1 GTEINDIRYG
11 TGSPPEY
18 QKEGIPFIRATN
30 IKKGTVQ
37 KDGLVYISKEEANK
51 IKKCE
56 VKTGDLILVR
66 SGVNTGDCARIP
78 SEYDGAY
85 AGYDLVIQMPYP
97 KNYYYN
103 FIINS
108 DYGKSVIKPLSR
120 RAGQPHINADQVN
133 SLQFQVPPLPL
144 QQEFARIVE
153 KVEAMRQSQ
162 NQSKQQIEDLFS
174 ALMQK
179 AFRGELV
186 A

>member
-1 GTEINDIRYG
+1 MGFFNCQSR
-11 TGSPPEY
+11 
-18 QKEGIPFIRATN
+18 
-30 IKKGTVQ
+30 GTVQ
-37 KDGLVYISKEEANK
+37 KEGLVYISKEEANK

-78 SEYDGAY
+78 PEYDGAY

-120 RAGQPHINADQVN
+120 RAGQPHINADQVK
-133 SLQFQVPPLPL
+133 SLQFPLPSVQL
-144 QQEFARIVE
+144 LEKFAHIVE
-153 KVEAMRQSQ
+153 KIEYMRQSQ
-162 NQSKQQIEDLFS
+162 TQSKQQIEDLFS
-174 ALMQK
+174 TLMQK
-179 AFRGELV
+179 AFRGEI
-186 A
+186 